1 MGYRPLTIREV
12 KLNITSSLVVE
23 NTSQF
28 FHWITACVE
37 HLGIRNTLRNTAEKQ
52 QIWNRVENRQL
63 PPQVIQNFIGKRILG
78 MKQILIILLVDYLYF
93 TVDFWYSGSLI
104 DPVLIIFS
112 FPSTNKVC
120 CTKVLENYCC
130 EMTHQFESIN
140 ISFFFFSK
148 IEEAKGV
155 INLFNLI
162 YLISHF

>member
-12 KLNITSSLVVE
+12 KLNITSSLIVE

-112 FPSTNKVC
+112 FPSTNKFVAR
-120 CTKVLENYCC
+120 KFWKIIVAKWR
-130 EMTHQFESIN
+130 IN
-140 ISFFFFSK
+140 SNRLIYLFFFFRRSK
-148 IEEAKGV
+148 KQKE
-155 INLFNLI
+155 LLI
-162 YLISHF
+162 YLI